1 MRSSKPAEPM
11 ERTEDSKTAAADPQ
25 AEIDRL
31 QEELRREHDMYLR
44 ALADFDNYRG
54 RVDRE
59 RAKSADSG
67 KRDLIVP
74 LLDVVDGFDRALAHA
89 SQVPAGILEGFQA
102 IHRNLMD
109 MLQGHGVTPLVS
121 LGQPFDPAL
130 HEAIGAVE
138 GTDYL
143 TGMVVGEVRRGYR
156 FRGDLLRPARVRVA
170 R

>member
-1 MRSSKPAEPM
+1 MPSSKPAEPM
-11 ERTEDSKTAAADPQ
+11 EPTENSNTATAEPQ

-31 QEELRREHDMYLR
+31 QAELRREHDMYLR
-44 ALADFDNYRG
+44 ALADFENYRG
-54 RVDRE
+54 RVDRD
-59 RAKSADSG
+59 RAKSEDSG

-89 SQVPAGILEGFQA
+89 NEVPAGILEGFQA

-130 HEAIGAVE
+130 HEAIGAVK
-138 GTDYL
+138 GTEYPAG
-143 TGMVVGEVRRGYR
+143 TVAGELRRGYR

-170 R
+170 Q